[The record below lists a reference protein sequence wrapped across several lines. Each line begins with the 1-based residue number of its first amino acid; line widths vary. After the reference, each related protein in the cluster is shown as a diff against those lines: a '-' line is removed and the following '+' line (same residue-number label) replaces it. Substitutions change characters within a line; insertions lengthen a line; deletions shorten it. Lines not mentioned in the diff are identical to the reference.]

1 MTRILTRVYGFLL
14 CLYPRQFR
22 AEFGKEMQSV
32 FAKAIA
38 DEPGHQSLLLLL
50 NELIDLPG
58 SLPEA
63 YADQWFRGGNM
74 VARGERILPS
84 TRRQALIGVLPFLA
98 FGIASMIG
106 KADPVFGI
114 RGHDAEMAV
123 YCLALFGLLIG
134 WIRGF
139 PLWSYGYLGWPLL
152 IAWLKTSL
160 RA

>member
-84 TRRQALIGVLPFLA
+84 TRWQALIGTN
-98 FGIASMIG
+98 GIKS
-106 KADPVFGI
+106 KAD
-114 RGHDAEMAV
+114 
-123 YCLALFGLLIG
+123 LA
-134 WIRGF
+134 R
-139 PLWSYGYLGWPLL
+139 YLGVSRARVTKVLKRLPL
-152 IAWLKTSL
+152 
-160 RA
+160 